1 MPRNK
6 YDRTYPYASLIQ
18 DIVYLKQPCTDVIHD
33 FKIIYPLLS
42 EWFQDYF
49 PPKEELPFAAQY
61 KAIKN
66 IPVTPVNKN
75 RLYVVTQ
82 LTYVPLALFN
92 MDEAILRHI
101 QHCMWNRPYLDNN
114 PSYFICDGN
123 CDPSHSISL
132 FIFDGTELT
141 CSDSHIPLLLFIHL
155 LQSFHKE
162 NQVDTSGIRQAFYA
176 DPRRS
181 PVYNS

>member
-6 YDRTYPYASLIQ
+6 YDCTYPYASLIRNT
-18 DIVYLKQPCTDVIHD
+18 VCLKQPCTDVIHD
-33 FKIIYPLLS
+33 FKMIYPLLA
-42 EWFQDYF
+42 EWFQDDLL
-49 PPKEELPFAAQY
+49 PQEELPFMTRY
-61 KAIKN
+61 DAIKN
-66 IPVTPVNKN
+66 IPATPINKN

-92 MDEAILRHI
+92 MDDAILRYI
-101 QHCMWNRPYLDNN
+101 QHCIGNWPYVDNT
-114 PSYFICDGN
+114 PPYFICDGN

-141 CSDSHIPLLLFIHL
+141 CSDNHIPLLLFTHL
-155 LQSFHKE
+155 LQAFHKE

-176 DPRRS
+176 NPRRN
-181 PVYNS
+181 PAYN